1 MNIEAN
7 EMIQYST
14 MILGST
20 GIIAFLVSAVVQ
32 TIKDL
37 PVIGRVPTSVVAFVV
52 SLVLCPVAVICYC
65 SWRGI
70 NLTWYIVAGA
80 IAGSFPV
87 YLIATGGWEKLHDIW
102 KRTQYTGKK
111 EG

>member
-37 PVIGRVPTSVVAFVV
+37 PVIGRMPTSVVAFVV
-52 SLVLCPVAVICYC
+52 SLVLCPVAVIETSSNPQQ
-65 SWRGI
+65 SWGDQR
-70 NLTWYIVAGA
+70 TQGA
-80 IAGSFPV
+80 INV
-87 YLIATGGWEKLHDIW
+87 VL
-102 KRTQYTGKK
+102 
-111 EG
+111 

>member
-7 EMIQYST
+7 EMIRYST

-37 PVIGRVPTSVVAFVV
+37 PVIGRMPTSVVAFVV
-52 SLVLCPVAVICYC
+52 SLVLCPVA
-65 SWRGI
+65 
-70 NLTWYIVAGA
+70 L
-80 IAGSFPV
+80 
-87 YLIATGGWEKLHDIW
+87 
-102 KRTQYTGKK
+102 
-111 EG
+111 